1 MGECESFFS
10 RIYDIMETIFKNID
24 QQELAKWFKEQS
36 PFIISLTT
44 FFFLF
49 IAVVLGILLFFFA
62 VVFRQPDAWDNWIQK
77 VFKITAT
84 LCKFFALFILLLNAI
99 LFSKFLNKIKIN
111 LDPESNINKNLK
123 SVSSLPILLIIGVI
137 LFIPSFINLLLLYIL
152 YGYIK
157 AVSILRSTGLDNQT
171 WSTILLIIEHLP
183 TATAFGF
190 LILSIIILIARRKK
204 ETISTPII
212 FTIALL
218 VFLFFSIIIDKTIEG
233 LIISPISTIH
243 NHNIGNESGCN
254 NVVIDKSDH
263 IVSIIVTVLM
273 VLFYLVF
280 LYSYGV
286 GGIHPTVIPTRMKI
300 YNKLTEAVLGFI
312 EEKIITPDEKLNHA
326 RLTDDLG
333 ASIPTVASFVSRSSR
348 SSRARVGPDGLQPKS
363 DGLQSNH
370 V

>member
-1 MGECESFFS
+1 MGESVFTRFH
-10 RIYDIMETIFKNID
+10 DIMTNVLINIKR
-24 QQELAKWFKEQS
+24 QQSLDLWFKEHC

-62 VVFRQPDAWDNWIQK
+62 VVLRQPDAWDNWIQK

-99 LFSKFLNKIKIN
+99 LFSKFLNKIQIN

-157 AVSILRSTGLDNQT
+157 AVSILRSTGLDQT
-171 WSTILLIIEHLP
+171 WSTALLIIEHLP
-183 TATAFGF
+183 TATAFGL
-190 LILSIIILIARRKK
+190 LIIFIIILIVRRRK
-204 ETISTPII
+204 ETINIPII
-212 FTIALL
+212 FIIALL

-254 NVVIDKSDH
+254 NVVIDTSDYIMS
-263 IVSIIVTVLM
+263 IVVTIFM
-273 VLFYLVF
+273 VLFYIVF

-300 YNKLTEAVLGFI
+300 YNKLTGAVVGLI
-312 EEKIITPDEKLNHA
+312 DEKIITEDEKLDSVTIRH
-326 RLTDDLG
+326 DLG
-333 ASIPTVASFVSRSSR
+333 AGTLSSFVPSRS
-348 SSRARVGPDGLQPKS
+348 RAATLP
-363 DGLQSNH
+363 
-370 V
+370 